1 MSLAAYLR
9 RRLLLMIPI
18 ALGVTLVTFFM
29 IHLIPGDPAVTLLGI
44 RASPQLVARLHHE
57 WGLDR
62 PLYDQYWL
70 FLLRIL
76 RADFGISLFYGSS
89 ATQVILSASGVT
101 LWLIVYAGVLSIAMA
116 VPLAV
121 LAATHKNRF
130 ADQVVRAIPLVGMG
144 MPAPW
149 VGIMLI
155 LFLGLTLHVFPVGG
169 YGSGFLG
176 HLDALFL
183 PSLTLALGIA
193 PILIRSLRASLI
205 DSLESDY
212 VVTARSKGIPERR
225 VLLRHAVRNAIISSV
240 TILGLE
246 IAWLVSGTIV
256 LEKVFALPGMGAL
269 MVDSIYRRDFP
280 VVQGITFVV
289 AVLVIV
295 TNLATD
301 VIHSLLDPR
310 VRLE

>member
-29 IHLIPGDPAVTLLGI
+29 IHMIPGDPAITLLGI
-44 RASPQLVARLHHE
+44 RATPQLVARLHHE

-62 PLYDQYWL
+62 PLFEQYWL

-76 RADFGISLFYGSS
+76 RADFGQSLFYGSS
-89 ATQVILSASGVT
+89 ATRVILGASGVT
-101 LWLIVYAGVLSIAMA
+101 LWLIVYAGVLSILMA

-121 LAATHKNRF
+121 LAATHRDGF

-144 MPAPW
+144 MPTPW

-155 LFLGLTLHVFPVGG
+155 LLLGLTLHAFPVGG
-169 YGSGFLG
+169 YGSGIFG
-176 HLDALFL
+176 HLYALFL
-183 PSLTLALGIA
+183 PSLTLALGIS
-193 PILIRSLRASLI
+193 PTLIRSLRASLL

-212 VVTARSKGIPERR
+212 VMTARSKGIPERR

-246 IAWLVSGTIV
+246 IAWLISGTII

-289 AVLVIV
+289 ALLVIF

-301 VIHSLLDPR
+301 VVHSLLDPR